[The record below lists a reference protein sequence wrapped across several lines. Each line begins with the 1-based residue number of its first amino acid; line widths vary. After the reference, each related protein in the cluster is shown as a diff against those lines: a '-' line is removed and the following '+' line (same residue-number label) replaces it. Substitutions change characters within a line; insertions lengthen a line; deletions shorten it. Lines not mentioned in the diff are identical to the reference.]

1 MMRIRRRFEE
11 TGQAVLVLVIMLS
24 IIISAGG
31 IVMTNDVIRHD
42 PLIQADTVQHFS
54 YRALEAG
61 INTFMS
67 DANANPNNLTCSSA
81 SPSGGQ
87 CTPADFRKWRRVPD
101 TSGTGVVPEYYAWGN
116 PVFCFT
122 NSCPTTTPTAANA
135 KPVLY
140 VKETVYGVAGFP
152 GHLSY
157 EQSTLNLKA
166 VNGFLTHIWW
176 STYEATDP
184 HLAGTT
190 STPPHCTYD
199 WKNHL
204 DGDSTTTPPKC
215 FSNYFISATRIDG
228 PIFSNDSIYITGH
241 PKLGPVETADPTCLF
256 VYGTGTPGE
265 CITKASQEAPT
276 TAANRIV
283 HQTTSTFNTSE
294 SGAPLALMPKTD
306 NTLEKFA
313 ALAGCVYTGPTTI
326 EFDKTDEMTVWSPE
340 TADTARC
347 PSTRTVPPGP
357 GKIGQIPNGAHGDG
371 VVYVK
376 TATTSCIAGANPFD
390 DYTKTSGKNGPTAQ
404 YATTG
409 GTYHYD
415 YFGAAPY
422 PHTNC
427 EGDAF
432 VSDNPTAGG
441 IAGQL
446 TIGAANDIIITGT
459 IKYQN
464 CGTGFASTNTHPC
477 KFNTTGTNDSLGL
490 IAENYVLINHPLK
503 CAQTYYYGG
512 CKVPKPAPTSTLATA
527 CTTAE
532 LGTPAAALCNPV
544 RDASTSTLTIDAAI
558 LAINHSFAADNE
570 GWMAG
575 ESTFG
580 VGGTDG
586 TLKVYG
592 SIVQK
597 WDGAEGEFTA
607 SSGRVVS
614 GYKDV
619 LDWNSIG
626 AVITPPHYLAPS
638 TPSWDVGSSAIF
650 TAKGNPTTVSCPAS
664 PATACP

>member
-67 DANANPNNLTCSSA
+67 DANDNPNNLTCSSA
-81 SPSGGQ
+81 SPTGGQ

-101 TSGTGVVPEYYAWGN
+101 TSGTGVVPEYYAWAN

-122 NSCPTTTPTAANA
+122 NSCPTTTSTATTTPTVGNA

-184 HLAGTT
+184 RLEGTT
-190 STPPHCTYD
+190 HTPPYCTYD
-199 WKNHL
+199 WNN
-204 DGDSTTTPPKC
+204 DYRGPNTTPETVCSPVV
-215 FSNYFISATRIDG
+215 FATGTQIYG
-228 PIFSNDSIYITGH
+228 PIFSNDSIYITGR
-241 PKLGPVETADPTCLF
+241 PTLGPVQTADPRYLF
-256 VYGTGTPGE
+256 VNANGSPG
-265 CITKASQEAPT
+265 ITKASQEGKTQAQRAVTQAT
-276 TAANRIV
+276 T
-283 HQTTSTFNTSE
+283 TFNTSD
-294 SGAPLALMPKTD
+294 SGEPAALMPKTD

-313 ALAGCVYTGPTTI
+313 ALDGCVYTGPTTI
-326 EFDKTDEMTVWSPE
+326 EFDNTDKMTVWSPG
-340 TADTARC
+340 TASTTRC
-347 PSTRTVPPGP
+347 PSTRAVPPGP
-357 GKIGQIPNGAHGDG
+357 GKTGTIPNGAHGDG
-371 VVYVK
+371 VVYVE
-376 TATTSCIAGANPFD
+376 TAASCIAGANPFD

-404 YATTG
+404 YATTT

-415 YFGAAPY
+415 YFGAAPH
-422 PHTNC
+422 PNC

-432 VSDNPTAGG
+432 VSDNPTTGG

-446 TIGAANDIIITGT
+446 TIGAANDIVITGT

-464 CGTGFASTNTHPC
+464 CGGTFESTHDHPC
-477 KFNTTGTNDSLGL
+477 QFNPSGPNDSLGL
-490 IAENYVLINHPLK
+490 IAENYVLVNHPLK
-503 CAQTYYYGG
+503 CARTYYYGG
-512 CKVPKPAPTSTLATA
+512 CRVPEPAPTSALATA

-544 RDASTSTLTIDAAI
+544 ADATGSFLTIDAAI
-558 LAINHSFAADNE
+558 LAINHSFTVDNE
-570 GWMAG
+570 GLITPYG
-575 ESTFG
+575 GVFG
-580 VGGTDG
+580 VGTLDG
-586 TLKVYG
+586 TLKIYG

-597 WDGAEGEFTA
+597 WRGTVGIVGT
-607 SSGRVVS
+607 S
-614 GYKDV
+614 GYVKDY
-619 LDWNSIG
+619 DWNSIG